1 MTTENTTEV
10 VQLKLSNTDDVAL
23 VDAKY
28 LPILS
33 AFNWRV
39 QQTGNYKQIM
49 TAMPIGRFVMALASL
64 IDKREVDHADRNPL
78 NNTVANLRMAKSS
91 ENGVNKKIGKKNK
104 SGYKGVCWRK
114 DKQMW
119 HAQISTSNRTRHLG
133 YFNRKED
140 AAIAYNKALRK
151 RSDIREEFKV
161 YNDV

>member
-1 MTTENTTEV
+1 MTTENTTDV
-10 VQLKLSNTDDVAL
+10 VQLKLSNTYDVAL

-39 QQTGNYKQIM
+39 QQTGSYKQIM
-49 TAMPIGRFVMALASL
+49 TAMPIGRFIMALASL

-78 NNTVANLRMAKSS
+78 NNTVANLRM
-91 ENGVNKKIGKKNK
+91 VNKKIGKKNK

-119 HAQISTSNRTRHLG
+119 HAQMSTNNRTRHLG
-133 YFNRKED
+133 YFNRKE
-140 AAIAYNKALRK
+140 AAAVAYNKALRK
-151 RSDIREEFKV
+151 RTDIREEFKV